1 MSEENRLFT
10 ATEVGTLVES
20 FRKDLS
26 VVADGVSML
35 LSWKETVDGK
45 LGKLDRI
52 EERLICIEDVLRIT
66 IPSHGSRISRLESKL
81 GI

>member
-1 MSEENRLFT
+1 MSEDHSFT

-20 FRKDLS
+20 FRRELS
-26 VVADGVSML
+26 VVSEGVSML

-52 EERLICIEDVLRIT
+52 EQRLISIEDVIRIA
-66 IPSHGSRISRLESKL
+66 IPNHESRISRLESKFS
-81 GI
+81 